1 MPAPN
6 TVVTPAK
13 VPAAQVANNS
23 AVSNN
28 VPINNFAPVQQ
39 PANMAQPN
47 FGDTTVLSG
56 DNIGDTTVLGSDM
69 GTTYQQAKS
78 AYLVRKKNNERIK
91 ITKDVFYIGKERSFV
106 DYFIGDNP
114 AISRSHANIICKMV
128 NILLLILILQIIP
141 FRWTDAYK

>member
-78 AYLVRKKNNERIK
+78 AYLVRKKNNER
-91 ITKDVFYIGKERSFV
+91 
-106 DYFIGDNP
+106 
-114 AISRSHANIICKMV
+114 C
-128 NILLLILILQIIP
+128 LLY
-141 FRWTDAYK
+141 R